1 MKCPHCEAAKSKI
14 IDSRKLRDAHGL
26 RVRRRRQCA
35 RCRKRFTT
43 YEITEIAPEQKFK
56 PLPSTK
62 PRKKTVKKPEKP
74 KKSTGWLD
82 RINQMLEKTETAEK
96 VIRGEL

>member
-1 MKCPHCEAAKSKI
+1 MRCPHCEAAKSKI
-14 IDSRKLRDAHGL
+14 VDSRKLRDAHGL

-35 RCRKRFTT
+35 RCQKRFTT
-43 YEITEIAPEQKFK
+43 YEFTEVYPEQKFK

-62 PRKKTVKKPEKP
+62 PRKKTEKKAEEP
-74 KKSTGWLD
+74 KKKTDWLE
-82 RINQMLEKTETAEK
+82 RINRMLEKTETAEK

>member
-14 IDSRKLRDAHGL
+14 LDSRKLRDAHEL

-43 YEITEIAPEQKFK
+43 YEITEIAPDQKFK

-62 PRKKTVKKPEKP
+62 PRKKTEKKP

-82 RINQMLEKTETAEK
+82 RINQMIEKTETAEK

>member
-1 MKCPHCEAAKSKI
+1 MRCPHCEAAKSKI

-43 YEITEIAPEQKFK
+43 YEFTEVAPEQKFK

-62 PRKKTVKKPEKP
+62 PRKPRKKTEKKP
-74 KKSTGWLD
+74 KKSTDWLE
-82 RINQMLEKTETAEK
+82 RINRMLEKTETAEK

>member
-1 MKCPHCEAAKSKI
+1 MKCPHCGAAKSKI
-14 IDSRKLRDAHGL
+14 IDSRKLRDAHEL

-43 YEITEIAPEQKFK
+43 YEITEIAPDQKFK

-62 PRKKTVKKPEKP
+62 PRKKTEKKPEKP
-74 KKSTGWLD
+74 TNWLD

>member
-43 YEITEIAPEQKFK
+43 YEVTEIAPEQKFK

-62 PRKKTVKKPEKP
+62 PRKKTVKKP
-74 KKSTGWLD
+74 KKATNWLD
-82 RINQMLEKTETAEK
+82 RVNQMLEKTETAEK

>member
-1 MKCPHCEAAKSKI
+1 MRCPHCEAAKSKI
-14 IDSRKLRDAHGL
+14 IDSRKLRDAYEL

-43 YEITEIAPEQKFK
+43 YEVTEIAPEQKFK

-62 PRKKTVKKPEKP
+62 PRKKTEKKP
-74 KKSTGWLD
+74 KKSMDWLE
-82 RINQMLEKTETAEK
+82 RIHQMIEKTETAEK
-96 VIRGEL
+96 AIRGEL

>member
-1 MKCPHCEAAKSKI
+1 MRCPHCEAAKSKI
-14 IDSRKLRDAHGL
+14 IDSRKLRDAYEL

-43 YEITEIAPEQKFK
+43 YEVTEIAPEQKFK

-62 PRKKTVKKPEKP
+62 PRKKTAKKP
-74 KKSTGWLD
+74 KKSMDWLE
-82 RINQMLEKTETAEK
+82 RIHQMIEKTETAEK
-96 VIRGEL
+96 AIRGEL

>member
-14 IDSRKLRDAHGL
+14 IDSRKLRDAYEL

-43 YEITEIAPEQKFK
+43 YEITEIAPGQKFK

-62 PRKKTVKKPEKP
+62 PRKKKKPEKA
-74 KKSTGWLD
+74 TNWLD
-82 RINQMLEKTETAEK
+82 RIHQMIEKTETAEK

>member
-14 IDSRKLRDAHGL
+14 LDSRKLRDAHEL

-56 PLPSTK
+56 PIPSTT
-62 PRKKTVKKPEKP
+62 PRRKTEKKP
-74 KKSTGWLD
+74 KKAEKSLDWLQ
-82 RINQMLEKTETAEK
+82 RIHQMIEKTETAEK